1 MKKVKNYIDADLAK
15 KKIARYKYWSVKDEA
30 GITICTSEENNPD
43 QKSFEDTLK
52 KIMKDNVD
60 AEIQVRYGTSDQS
73 SRQNPPL
80 FIKIN
85 EKIEWVEPAE
95 DTVSINGINHP
106 VDKNGNVNI
115 NLTSPKVHEQPQV
128 EKAVPIDTFRQEID
142 IRLDG
147 IRREYEIKE
156 EKWKIE
162 MQNKLMEQTLQFREM
177 MLADRE
183 NRLREREQNITN
195 QEQKLVE
202 KENEIKGDV
211 VGYLK
216 QVPKAL
222 GTIIKEFTKT
232 KKDGLGKSKEEKPQ
246 PVRKAAEFTIEE
258 DELPIEEEQFS
269 VAEIDKE
276 IAKFEQEQAE
286 RFQEEGE
293 EETEFIE
300 DEHYQETEEFEENI
314 STEGLEPPSEDI
326 DN

>member
-1 MKKVKNYIDADLAK
+1 MKKVKNYIDHELAK
-15 KKIARYKYWSVKDEA
+15 KKIARYKYWSIKDEA
-30 GITICTSEENNPD
+30 GITICTSDENNPD
-43 QKSFEDTLK
+43 KKSFEEVLK

-85 EKIEWVEPAE
+85 EQIEWIEPVD
-95 DTVSINGINHP
+95 DTVSINGVPHK
-106 VDKNGNVNI
+106 VDKQGNVNI
-115 NLTSPKVHEQPQV
+115 NLTTPSVQEQPSV
-128 EKAVPIDTFRQEID
+128 EKAIPIDAFRQEID

-183 NRLREREQNITN
+183 NRIREREQNITN
-195 QEQKLVE
+195 QEQRLAE
-202 KENEIKGDV
+202 KENEIKEDV

-232 KKDGLGKSKEEKPQ
+232 KKDGLGKTKEEKPQ

-258 DELPIEEEQFS
+258 DENPVEAEKFTME
-269 VAEIDKE
+269 EIDKE
-276 IAKFEQEQAE
+276 IAKFEQQE
-286 RFQEEGE
+286 QEEFQPEQKEIIE
-293 EETEFIE
+293 EDNF
-300 DEHYQETEEFEENI
+300 QETENFEETI
-314 STEGLEPPSEDI
+314 SDDEEENTSEDI
-326 DN
+326 DS